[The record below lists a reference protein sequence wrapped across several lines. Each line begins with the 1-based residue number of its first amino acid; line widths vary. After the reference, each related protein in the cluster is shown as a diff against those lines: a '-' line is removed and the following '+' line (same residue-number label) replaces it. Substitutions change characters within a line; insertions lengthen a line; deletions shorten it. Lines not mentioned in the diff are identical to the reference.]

1 MKERDAKRELS
12 KLANGKFH
20 SLSHETVT
28 HSKESGGRTENSY
41 TMYIE
46 KGKMHS
52 GLTWE
57 EALERVKE
65 ECQRD
70 SE

>member
-1 MKERDAKRELS
+1 MKEREVKRELA
-12 KLANGKFH
+12 KLASGRYCSF
-20 SLSHETVT
+20 SHETIIY
-28 HSKESGGRTENSY
+28 SKESGGRTENSY

-46 KGKMHS
+46 GGKLHS
-52 GLTWE
+52 GLTWG

-70 SE
+70 SK